1 MRCSRL
7 TPVIEWSAIEW
18 ECVPAARTP
27 YGTEGTVEGAER
39 AVKYD
44 EKKTPQFTHHSAA
57 GPSDRSDLSLEAVS
71 KRVSNVQVAEGER
84 HSR

>member
-1 MRCSRL
+1 ML
-7 TPVIEWSAIEW
+7 TPHARHRV
-18 ECVPAARTP
+18 ECDRVGVRTAARTP

>member
-7 TPVIEWSAIEW
+7 SPVIEWSAIEW
-18 ECVPAARTP
+18 DVRTAARTP
-27 YGTEGTVEGAER
+27 YGTVEGAER

-44 EKKTPQFTHHSAA
+44 KKKTPQFTHHSAA